1 MIREEVDKLLSQ
13 LQGWRLTGEAIEKNY
28 MFSDF
33 KHAIEFIN
41 KVAVVADAQN
51 HHPDILLWNWN
62 NVRLTLTTHAVKGLS
77 NNDFVL
83 AAKIDQMN
91 QK

>member
-41 KVAVVADAQN
+41 RVAVVAEEQN

-62 NVRLTLTTHAVKGLS
+62 NVKLTLTTHAVKVLS
-77 NNDFVL
+77 KNDFVL
-83 AAKIDQMN
+83 AAKIDRMN